1 MAPRGT
7 RRRLSPARRFVGEI
21 VRAARKVPSMPVAR
35 TMSVAAITPLRHA
48 LAARPSWTALLI
60 KAYGLLC
67 RERPPLRRAFVQWPT
82 AHLYEH
88 PCSVAAVS
96 VEREWGGEP
105 VVLGTRVTSP
115 EDRAIPD
122 IHAHLYRYKHAPILA
137 LEDFRASLFLGR
149 LRQPLRG
156 LVRWAALDVSGAQRA
171 RRLGTFLVSSY
182 GSLGAEQLH
191 PRSPL
196 TTVLTFGPIS
206 ANGTTVVKLV
216 YDHRVLD
223 GAYVARCLARLEEI
237 LQEDIRAE
245 LARLRASSDPALRQ
259 PSARSRADRA

>member
-1 MAPRGT
+1 MQ
-7 RRRLSPARRFVGEI
+7 RRCGVGRAILGRRDAG
-21 VRAARKVPSMPVAR
+21 S
-35 TMSVAAITPLRHA
+35 
-48 LAARPSWTALLI
+48 
-60 KAYGLLC
+60 
-67 RERPPLRRAFVQWPT
+67 
-82 AHLYEH
+82 
-88 PCSVAAVS
+88 
-96 VEREWGGEP
+96 
-105 VVLGTRVTSP
+105 
-115 EDRAIPD
+115 EDRSIPD
-122 IHAHLYRYKHAPILA
+122 IHAHLYRYKHAPIPA

-156 LVRWAALDVSGAQRA
+156 LVRWAALEVSGAQRA

-223 GAYVARCLARLEEI
+223 GAYVARCLARLEQI

-245 LARLRASSDPALRQ
+245 LARLRGSSDPALRQ
-259 PSARSRADRA
+259 PSTRSPADRA